1 MNLPSTPAEYGQLIM
16 NFAPIIL
23 MVLIFYFLLIRPQRK
38 RDKADREMK
47 SSLKIGDNITTI
59 GGIMGKIVNMKDEE
73 QTVVIETSSD
83 RTKMEFRRSAIASK
97 DTSEEKKS

>member
-1 MNLPSTPAEYGQLIM
+1 MPTPDQYGQILM

-38 RDKADREMK
+38 RDKADKEMK

-59 GGIMGKIVNMKDEE
+59 GGIVGKIVNMKDEE
-73 QTVVIETSSD
+73 DTFVIETSSD
-83 RTKMEFRRSAIASK
+83 RTKMELRRMAIASK
-97 DTSEEKKS
+97 QTEEEKKS

>member
-1 MNLPSTPAEYGQLIM
+1 MPTPDQYGQILM

-47 SSLKIGDNITTI
+47 SSLQIGDNITTI
-59 GGIMGKIVNMKDEE
+59 GGIAGKIVNIKEEDELII
-73 QTVVIETSSD
+73 IETSSD
-83 RTKMEFRRSAIASK
+83 RTKIEFRRSAIASK
-97 DTSEEKKS
+97 QTAE